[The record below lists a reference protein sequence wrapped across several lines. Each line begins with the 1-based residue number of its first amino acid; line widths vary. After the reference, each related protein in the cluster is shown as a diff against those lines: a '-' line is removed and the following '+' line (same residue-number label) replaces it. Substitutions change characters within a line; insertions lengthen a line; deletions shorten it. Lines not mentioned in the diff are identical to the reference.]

1 MPTSNPRNIALID
14 ALLITLISTSVFIV
28 IELIFHSFIFQS
40 LFIFIPV
47 IYLTTYGII
56 KYSIDKFIFEK
67 IKIIYK
73 TIGKLK
79 TKHDTGPKKKVKDDV
94 LDIVN
99 QAVLEWS
106 KEQKKEIAELKR
118 TAAYRREFIGNVS
131 HELKTPIFN
140 IQGYVLTLLDGG
152 LQDDEVNI
160 KFLKRTKKSVNR
172 LISIVEDL
180 EEISK
185 FESGELKL
193 AKETFDLNELIRD
206 VIEYMEMKAAENNVS
221 IRLDT
226 SAFPTYSVLAD
237 KKRVRQ
243 VLINLID
250 NAIKYSDK
258 EKGEVSISIF
268 DFHNY
273 YLTEVTDNGT
283 GIPEEFLF
291 RVFERFFRTDRPV
304 KTKRWFRAWVG
315 YCKTHHRSTQP
326 KNLGKKQS
334 RFRQYIFLYCSKSQ
348 VLSYFVRVVKYSI
361 KLIKAWRA
369 RLSGNSLSKL
379 SDLFLYSS
387 ILSFAYSMPPDSAT
401 RSINHPTFFSSV
413 L

>member
-291 RVFERFFRTDRPV
+291 RVFERFFRTDQARSRQKGGSGLGLAIV
-304 KTKRWFRAWVG
+304 KHIIEAHNQKI
-315 YCKTHHRSTQP
+315 S
-326 KNLGKKQS
+326 
-334 RFRQYIFLYCSKSQ
+334 
-348 VLSYFVRVVKYSI
+348 VR
-361 KLIKAWRA
+361 
-369 RLSGNSLSKL
+369 NN
-379 SDLFLYSS
+379 
-387 ILSFAYSMPPDSAT
+387 PDSGSTFSFTVQKA
-401 RSINHPTFFSSV
+401 RS
-413 L
+413 